1 MAVSPLTVTR
11 DDPLV
16 LAGVLT
22 LAGALK
28 LDGALDHA
36 VPPVEGKLASSAA

>member
-22 LAGALK
+22 LAGAL
-28 LDGALDHA
+28 
-36 VPPVEGKLASSAA
+36 VLAGELTLARPL